1 MIENSH
7 DWKIHK
13 ILNETKRV
21 YILPAR
27 GNDKLYTQL
36 ELYVDLITQKKDI
49 KVIRAEDVKKA
60 VDILKQKPKP
70 VPDFDVIDMLERTHR
85 HERFNDYLVRSE
97 PKVILNT
104 TSMDTPFWKE
114 REAWLGVN
122 DCFIV
127 VPENEEDDSTC
138 VTE

>member
-13 ILNETKRV
+13 ILDEAKRV

-36 ELYVDLITQKKDI
+36 ELYVDLLTQKKDI

-60 VDILKQKPKP
+60 VDILRQKPKP
-70 VPDFDVIDMLERTHR
+70 VPDFDVIDMLARTHR
-85 HERFNDYLVRSE
+85 YELFNDYLMRTE
-97 PKVILNT
+97 PKVIFNT
-104 TSMDTPFWKE
+104 TNMDAPFWKE
-114 REAWLGVN
+114 REAWLAVN
-122 DCFIV
+122 DGFIV
-127 VPENEEDDSTC
+127 VPKDEEDN
-138 VTE
+138 E